1 MSAPEMS
8 NWLLTLIVLICFIV
22 IFIIIV
28 ALNIPKMVAVK
39 LKYVIQ
45 VIWGVIP

>member
-8 NWLLTLIVLICFIV
+8 NWLLTLIVLIAFLV

-28 ALNIPKMVAVK
+28 ALDIPQGVAQK

-45 VIWGVIP
+45 VIWGAIP